1 MKKQIKIMAIIT
13 LIILLIFG
21 IINIVWYKVIHSE
34 YVPYTIGLEE
44 FKKNVSYVLEED
56 GFLYNVKLP
65 DYLSFTGNLCV
76 ATNDG
81 KYVLLIWP
89 NAFNNSAEYEIQI
102 ENEDKEI
109 LSIMVD
115 KNINAFED
123 HQEEVIND
131 NREIINELLEKAKG
145 RWQSIDFE

>member
-34 YVPYTIGLEE
+34 YAPYTIGLEE

-81 KYVLLIWP
+81 KYALLIWP
-89 NAFNNSAEYEIQI
+89 NAFNNSAEYGIQI